1 MPKPAPTLS
10 EVLEAKEPAKAEPK
24 QVRVAAEQTAA
35 VDSRSST
42 KNTTEINSSTT
53 VFTYKKSIEKSE
65 PAAAAAPTEVEP
77 TATKV
82 VPTLPVPQKTA
93 TTTTS
98 TTKQTTAPVSPTKTN
113 NYSSSVLNKDDYATE
128 SIYSPQYRSTISPRH
143 TVVSRRSNVNS
154 TNQLERNYNAS
165 YNSFGHST
173 VSFSDSPI
181 SLRPSGASSQ
191 ALR

>member
-10 EVLEAKEPAKAEPK
+10 EVLEAKEPAKADPTK
-24 QVRVAAEQTAA
+24 VPVVAESTTA
-35 VDSRSST
+35 VDSQSST

-53 VFTYKKSIEKSE
+53 VFTFKKSIEKSE
-65 PAAAAAPTEVEP
+65 PPATAEVEP
-77 TATKV
+77 TTTKE
-82 VPTLPVPQKTA
+82 VPTLPVPQKTV
-93 TTTTS
+93 TTTTTT
-98 TTKQTTAPVSPTKTN
+98 TTKQTTANPVSPTKTN
-113 NYSSSVLNKDDYATE
+113 NCSPFVLNKDVYAAE

-154 TNQLERNYNAS
+154 TNQLERSYNAS
-165 YNSFGHST
+165 NNSIGHST